1 MRQNKKSM
9 VMAVVLLLACVFAA
23 GCGSKS
29 GKADPAS
36 EQVLKI
42 TITPEPTATPAP
54 DQVNSDAVVQNGNI
68 TMVNSYLEQQ

>member
-1 MRQNKKSM
+1 MKQNKKSM
-9 VMAVVLLLACVFAA
+9 VMAVLLLVCVFAA
-23 GCGSKS
+23 GCGSES
-29 GKADPAS
+29 GETDPAS

-54 DQVNSDAVVQNGNI
+54 DEVSSDAVVQNGNI

>member
-9 VMAVVLLLACVFAA
+9 VMAVLLLVCVFAA

-42 TITPEPTATPAP
+42 TITPEPTATPSP

>member
-1 MRQNKKSM
+1 MKRRKKSM
-9 VMAVVLLLACVFAA
+9 AVAALLLLCALAT
-23 GCGSKS
+23 GCGGKPD
-29 GKADPAS
+29 KADPAS

-54 DQVNSDAVVQNGNI
+54 EQINSDAVVQNGNI

>member
-1 MRQNKKSM
+1 MKQNTKSM
-9 VMAVVLLLACVFAA
+9 VMAVLLLVCVFAA

-29 GKADPAS
+29 GETDPAS

-54 DQVNSDAVVQNGNI
+54 DEISSDAVVQNGNI